1 MLYLPIQAPVYCG
14 IVHFVDEDYQV
25 FDSSCFGQ
33 HGMLTGLTAL
43 FKACLKLTFSGRD
56 NLARQDFFLKR
67 KKELIPLKRDW
78 KSLQNIQ
85 WKEKKHLDW
94 EADR

>member
-56 NLARQDFFLKR
+56 NLARQDFFLK
-67 KKELIPLKRDW
+67 KKERINPA
-78 KSLQNIQ
+78 QNETENLC
-85 WKEKKHLDW
+85 KT
-94 EADR
+94 